1 MIKRNKGTLVLTT
14 IIMLLPMVI
23 GLIVWNKLPEQVP
36 MHWNAVGEVDGWGS
50 KGMLV
55 FILPLSLIG
64 IQWVCALVTS
74 LDPQSR
80 YIKGKIVQLVL
91 WICPFISLLVHTL
104 IYTKILG
111 YDLAVE
117 IIMPLVLGLMF
128 MVIGNLLPKC
138 KQNYTIGIK
147 VPWAL
152 QDEENWNKTH
162 RFAGKLWV
170 IGGAVMVVTSVF
182 GNFIIFFG
190 MVLVMC
196 IVPTVYSYLYYR
208 KQQKTVE

>member
-14 IIMLLPMVI
+14 LIMILPMVI

-50 KGMLV
+50 RAMLV
-55 FILPLSLIG
+55 FALPLFTVVL
-64 IQWVCALVTS
+64 QLCCVLATS
-74 LDPQSR
+74 LDKNSKG
-80 YIKGKIVQLVL
+80 IKGKMEQLVL

-111 YDLAVE
+111 CDLAVQV
-117 IIMPLVLGLMF
+117 IMPLVLGSMF

-138 KQNYTIGIK
+138 KRNYTIGIK

-152 QDEENWNKTH
+152 KDDENWNKTH
-162 RFAGKLWV
+162 RLAGKLWV
-170 IGGAVMVVTSVF
+170 LGGAVMVVTSVF

-190 MVLVMC
+190 IVLLMC
-196 IVPTVYSYLYYR
+196 VVPTIYSYLYYR
-208 KQQKTVE
+208 KKQKAE